1 MTSSRVSRFFTLT
14 KVVFS
19 KIKTLVEKG
28 KPPQFFLYS
37 GNFSQEAKVC
47 HPSEYRFSGLGKPK
61 DVKNLYF

>member
-1 MTSSRVSRFFTLT
+1 
-14 KVVFS
+14 
-19 KIKTLVEKG
+19 VEKG